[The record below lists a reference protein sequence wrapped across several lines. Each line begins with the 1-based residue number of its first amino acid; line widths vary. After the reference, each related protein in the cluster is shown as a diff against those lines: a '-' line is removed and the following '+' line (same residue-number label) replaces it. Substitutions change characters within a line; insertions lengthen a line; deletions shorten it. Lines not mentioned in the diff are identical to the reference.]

1 MHKKTGFILVI
12 ILISIFAVVFQMNI
26 SAYESLSYLY
36 GGNTATYI
44 NSVNV
49 TDANLTTVCPDYFEI
64 NSNGTLKS
72 TVKVDP
78 LFVRSMHLK
87 GIKVIPYLSNNWDRT
102 LGRAAVENRASFVT
116 ELASKVLEL
125 DCDGVNIDIQ
135 NLTEVDRNSF
145 TDFIRLLRAE
155 LPQSKRILVCVAPN
169 PWGSTTGWQGSY
181 DYKALGS
188 YGDQL
193 FIMAYDE
200 NYSGD
205 PTPGPVAGFPFVE
218 NSIKYAIKYVAPLKI
233 IIGVPFYGRY
243 WKQGAAVGGYGI
255 TTADVGRLVS
265 NYSASSWYD
274 STQQCARAT
283 LKLSENDNAIIWG
296 SNRLS
301 AGNYDIWY
309 ENEKSI
315 EKKLSLVT
323 KYGLAGA
330 GSWALGQEPEHLW
343 RNYSLWLY
351 GKPFVDLENN
361 WAQSYIINLTQKGY
375 VSGFPDKRFI
385 PNGRLTRA
393 QAASLLVKVLGL
405 ENETGSGTFSDTVGH
420 WAEKQIS
427 ITKQYGIFTGY
438 NENLFYPE
446 KNITR
451 EEFAVVCDKVLYSP
465 DTVNFSQKIYSDV
478 SPETNPWSNNSI
490 ILLSQNNII
499 SGYPDGTFKP
509 GNTISRAEA
518 VRIISSMLNYTGGFS
533 VAPGQIKRVT
543 PIDPH

>member
-1 MHKKTGFILVI
+1 MRTKMGFILFI
-12 ILISIFAVVFQMNI
+12 IFAVVFQFDI

-36 GGNTATYI
+36 GGNTTTYI
-44 NSVNV
+44 SSVNI
-49 TDANLTTVCPDYFEI
+49 TDANLSTVCPDYFEI
-64 NSNGTLKS
+64 NSNGELKS
-72 TVKVDP
+72 TIKVDP

-102 LGRAAVENRASFVT
+102 LGRAAVANRALFAT

-169 PWGSTTGWQGSY
+169 PWGATTGWQGSY
-181 DYKALGS
+181 DYKALGAFC
-188 YGDQL
+188 DQL

-205 PTPGPVAGFPFVE
+205 PTPGPVASFSFVE
-218 NSIKYAIKYVAPLKI
+218 NSIKYAVKYVAPSKV
-233 IIGVPFYGRY
+233 IIGIPFYGRY

-255 TTADVGRLVS
+255 TMADVERLVS
-265 NYSASSWYD
+265 SFGASSWYD
-274 STQQCARAT
+274 STKQCARAT
-283 LKLSENDNAIIWG
+283 LKLSDTDNAVIWG

-309 ENEKSI
+309 ENETSI

-330 GSWALGQEPEHLW
+330 GSWALSQEPERLW

-351 GKPFVDLENN
+351 GKPFIDLENN
-361 WAQSYIINLTQKGY
+361 WAQSYILNLAQKGY
-375 VSGFPDKRFI
+375 VSGFPDKRFL

-393 QAASLLVKVLGL
+393 QAATLLVKVLGL
-405 ENETGSGTFSDTVGH
+405 EKEAGSGTFADTVGH

-427 ITKQYGIFTGY
+427 ITKQYGIFAGY
-438 NENLFYPE
+438 SDNLFYPE

-478 SPETNPWSNNSI
+478 SPETNPWSNKSI
-490 ILLSQNNII
+490 VLLSTNNII
-499 SGYPDGTFKP
+499 SGYPDGSFKP

-533 VAPGQIKRVT
+533 VTPGQIKRLT

>member
-218 NSIKYAIKYVAPLKI
+218 NSIKYAIKYVAPMKI

-478 SPETNPWSNNSI
+478 SPETNPWSSNSI